1 MKSGSME
8 ALLGASYNAKMVD
21 VPMKSYKEAS
31 RKGDI
36 GGMERAMGY
45 ATDFTKKAND
55 YKEKAQE
62 ELIKEQK
69 EERKKEKL
77 ERDMAVEKRRK
88 EAKEFEESLQSDRNL
103 DDKAIKSETEPIEKN
118 SDVKIY
124 DGEGKAV
131 SLEDGNPNLV
141 VRV

>member
-8 ALLGASYNAKMVD
+8 ALLGASYSAKMVD
-21 VPMKSYKEAS
+21 VPMKNYKEAS

-45 ATDFTKKAND
+45 VSDFTNKAND

-62 ELIKEQK
+62 ELIKERK
-69 EERKKEKL
+69 EERKKQEL
-77 ERDMAVEKRRK
+77 EREMAIEKRKK
-88 EAKEFEESLQSDRNL
+88 EAGEVKESLQSERNL
-103 DDKAIKSETEPIEKN
+103 EDKTVKSETEHAAEDTN
-118 SDVKIY
+118 VKTY
-124 DGEGKAV
+124 DAEGKAV
-131 SLEDGNPNLV
+131 SPENSNPDFT